1 MTEEKNIKTE
11 EVEVK
16 FKGRFLSETGK
27 RKTAVA
33 QIRLYKNGTG
43 IFMVNDQK
51 ATEYFNPEVLFL
63 VYQPLKQTGHQK
75 DFNFSVIVNGG
86 GKKAQAI
93 ALRHGISK
101 LLVSLDEEV
110 KPSLRAKGFLTR
122 DDRKKERK
130 KPGLKKA
137 RRAPQWAK
145 R

>member
-1 MTEEKNIKTE
+1 MIEEKNIKIE
-11 EVEVK
+11 EQIK
-16 FKGRFLSETGK
+16 FKGRFISEIGK

-33 QIRLYKNGTG
+33 QIRLFKNGTG
-43 IFMVNDQK
+43 VVTIGDKKIN
-51 ATEYFNPEVLFL
+51 EYFNPEQLFL
-63 VYQPLKQTGHQK
+63 INQPLKQSGHLK
-75 DFNFSVIVNGG
+75 DFNLSILVNGG

-93 ALRHGISK
+93 AVRHGISK
-101 LLVSLDEEV
+101 LLVNIDKEL
-110 KPSLRAKGFLTR
+110 KPALRAKGFMTR

>member
-11 EVEVK
+11 EQVK
-16 FKGRFLSETGK
+16 FKGRFMSETGK

-33 QIRLYKNGTG
+33 QIRLFKHGTG
-43 IFMVNDQK
+43 VIMVGDKKIND
-51 ATEYFNPEVLFL
+51 YFNAEQIFL
-63 VYQPLKQTGHQK
+63 INQPLKQTGHQK
-75 DFNFSVIVNGG
+75 DLNFSILVNGG

-93 ALRHGISK
+93 AVRHGLSK
-101 LLVSLDEEV
+101 LLVSIDEEL
-110 KPSLRAKGFLTR
+110 KPALRAKGYMTR